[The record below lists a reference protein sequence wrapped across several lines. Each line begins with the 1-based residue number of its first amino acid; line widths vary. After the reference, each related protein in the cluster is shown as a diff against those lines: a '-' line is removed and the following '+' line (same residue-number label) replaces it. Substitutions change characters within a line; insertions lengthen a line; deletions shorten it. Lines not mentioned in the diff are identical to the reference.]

1 MIDADELEECFFEYL
16 ENKLDSNVMAKLRA
30 ECDTQHMPDIRCLN
44 Q

>member
-1 MIDADELEECFFEYL
+1 MMDADELEECFFEYL
-16 ENKLDSNVMAKLRA
+16 ENKLDSNAMAELRV